1 MHQTRATAA
10 RPSRTA
16 STMCMRLL
24 SLACFALPI
33 LCYFRPTDCNLAV
46 VGPEWEWE
54 MIRPTKAS
62 KRNLFLAADG
72 VATRLAVRELK
83 TAKIDPGPLLAK
95 AGIAPLELGE
105 EPKRVGA
112 ESQIRF
118 LEITAEALGDPVLG
132 LHLAQHF
139 DLRECG
145 MLYYVLAASPDIGE
159 AIHNLVRYLAV
170 SNESIRLGVYE
181 KTESTVL
188 AVNYKIPRHTDR
200 QFAEYGYALVLR
212 ACRELTGRN
221 ISPKAVTFIHRRNTH
236 KAEFERFYGCTV
248 RFNAT
253 VDTMVLPTEVL
264 STPILTSDKYL
275 LRILKDACEEVLAK
289 RDKISSTLRAMV
301 ENEIVQLLPHGK
313 AQVEKVANNLGMS
326 NRTLARRL
334 SEEGTSYAAIL
345 NELRRDLSARY
356 LKDPT
361 LSLNQIA
368 WLLGYSMVSSLN
380 HAFRRWTGSSPKAIG
395 KRIASAGLAN
405 A

>member
-1 MHQTRATAA
+1 MVRRVKAPTRD
-10 RPSRTA
+10 P
-16 STMCMRLL
+16 
-24 SLACFALPI
+24 
-33 LCYFRPTDCNLAV
+33 
-46 VGPEWEWE
+46 
-54 MIRPTKAS
+54 
-62 KRNLFLAADG
+62 FLTADG
-72 VATRLAVRELK
+72 VATRLAIRELK
-83 TAKIDPGPLLAK
+83 KTKIDPGPLLAK
-95 AGIAPLELGE
+95 AGISLLAFGE

-118 LEITAEALGDPVLG
+118 LEIAAEALCDSALG

-145 MLYYVLAASPDIGE
+145 MLYYVLAASPNIGE
-159 AIHNLVRYLAV
+159 AIHNLARYLAV
-170 SNESIRLGVYE
+170 SNESIHLSVYE
-181 KTESTVL
+181 RAKSTVL
-188 AVNYKIPRHTDR
+188 AGDYKLPRHTDR
-200 QFAEYGYALVLR
+200 LFAEYGYAVVLR

-221 ISPKAVTFIHRRNTH
+221 FSPKAVTFVHGRNTD
-236 KAEFERFYGCTV
+236 KAEFDRFYGCPV

-253 VDTMVLPTEVL
+253 ADTMVIPTESL

-275 LRILKDACEEVLAK
+275 LQILKNACEEVLAK
-289 RDKISSTLRAMV
+289 RGKTSSTLRAMV

-313 AQVEKVANNLGMS
+313 AQVEKVASNLGMS

-356 LKDPT
+356 LKDPA

-368 WLLGYSMVSSLN
+368 WLLGYSMVTSLN

-395 KRIASAGLAN
+395 MRIASARLA
-405 A
+405 